1 MRLID
6 AKAMEKQVKKFCK
19 NIPFIGDGFLR
30 LIRSQPTIDAEIVRH
45 GHWEEIIDDYKH
57 PAVGSTVRCSQCWRR
72 EKVGWHMESAEK
84 RAAELYPYCHCG
96 AKMDKEVKYVEND

>member
-1 MRLID
+1 MRPID
-6 AKAMEKQVKKFCK
+6 AKAMEKQVKEFFK

-45 GHWEEIIDDYKH
+45 GHWEEVIGDYKN
-57 PAVGSTVRCSQCWRR
+57 PTIGAIVRCSQCGRR
-72 EKVGWHMESAEK
+72 ETVGWFTTTPED